1 MLKPLLTTALLFA
14 AIPAVAGDKP
24 AGLSVRVATGDL
36 DLATATGRRT
46 LDRRIRSAVDEVC
59 RPAEE
64 APRTSVI
71 TLADRCRAAA
81 AKSAR
86 HQRVSLLAAIDA
98 KRHISGVELASA
110 K

>member
-14 AIPAVAGDKP
+14 AVPAIAGDKP
-24 AGLSVRVATGDL
+24 AGPSVRVATADL
-36 DLATATGRRT
+36 DLATANGRRT
-46 LDRRIRSAVDEVC
+46 LDRRIRTAVDEVC

-64 APRTSVI
+64 APRTGLI
-71 TLADRCRAAA
+71 TLADHCRAAA

-86 HQRVSLLAAIDA
+86 HQLITLLAAIDA
-98 KRHISGVELASA
+98 ERQASGVELAST

>member
-14 AIPAVAGDKP
+14 AVPAIAGDKP
-24 AGLSVRVATGDL
+24 AGLTVRVATADL

-46 LDRRIRSAVDEVC
+46 LDRRIRAAVDEVC

-64 APRTSVI
+64 APRTGLV
-71 TLADRCRAAA
+71 TLADRCRAVA

-86 HQRVSLLAAIDA
+86 RQRTTLLAAIDTQRQA
-98 KRHISGVELASA
+98 SEVELASA